1 MSRSIDFLFQSLG
14 DSTFK
19 GRYLGK
25 SSRSRLKKD
34 KKIGLNS
41 YTWDS
46 YNMDNRQVFMAAT
59 DAEDVIVSEF
69 LLEKAYAGIDTQF
82 KSLHL
87 LCSMEDWKN
96 FVADNTASRTRIF
109 QSGEEHG
116 AIFFNEAIIKFN
128 ISSTYISVKL
138 IGENNFIKN
147 FEQTLKDT
155 FDIAEAF
162 IEWMYSSD
170 GSNVTVPLTTDKTPV
185 SEMYPFLGGEKL
197 TDYYDRYMHSSA
209 SVLVLIGPPGTGKTT
224 FIRGLLQ
231 HTKTSAIVTYD
242 PELLEKDYVFARF
255 IESSNNIM
263 VLEDADNFLGSR
275 NEGNTVMHKFLNVG
289 DGLITTKNKKL
300 IFSTNLPSVKDIDP
314 ALVRPGRCFD
324 VLSFDY
330 LSKEQAKKLAKV
342 IDADLLTDSDTY
354 SIADVFHKQTHKAK
368 PKAKIGFI

>member
-1 MSRSIDFLFQSLG
+1 MSRSINYLLKSLDGFSYASKSLG
-14 DSTFK
+14 
-19 GRYLGK
+19 RL
-25 SSRSRLKKD
+25 SRSRLRKD
-34 KKIGLNS
+34 KRIGLNS
-41 YTWDS
+41 YTWDH
-46 YNMDNRQVFMAAT
+46 YNMDNRQVFLAAT
-59 DAEDVIVSEF
+59 DSEDVIVSEF
-69 LLEKAYAGIDTQF
+69 LLNKAYAGLDTQF
-82 KSLHL
+82 KSMHL
-87 LCSMEDWKN
+87 LCTMEDWKN
-96 FVADNTASRTRIF
+96 FVDANTRDRVRIF
-109 QSGEEHG
+109 QSGEENG
-116 AIFFNEAIIKFN
+116 AIFFKEAIIKFS

-138 IGENNFIKN
+138 IGEIAFIEKY
-147 FEQTLKDT
+147 EKKLKST
-155 FDIAEAF
+155 FDIAESF
-162 IEWMYSSD
+162 IEWMYSGD

-185 SEMYPFLGGEKL
+185 SEMYPFLQGEKL